1 MGRRK
6 CSMESQ
12 EFGGIRVLITGGF
25 GYLGG
30 RIAVELSR
38 DPGFII
44 ILGSR
49 KTQLAPKWLPQ
60 AEIVALDVLEPKTL
74 VNAVE
79 GVHAVVH
86 LAAMNASECAVDPDK
101 AVLVNTLG
109 TLNVLQTSIDAGVE
123 RFIYFSTAH
132 VYGAPLIECITEA
145 TLPRPIHPY
154 AITHCAAEKFVLA
167 AHNQNKIVGIALRL
181 SNGFGAPTHPDVDC
195 WTLLVN
201 DLCRQAV
208 QTRKM
213 VLRSN
218 GLQQRDFI
226 SLMDV
231 GRAVKHL
238 ISLPRGDCADG
249 LFNLGGKASLSVW
262 EMAQRV
268 AQRCQIKLG
277 FLPEIVRPEPRVNE
291 QVEALQYNCDKL
303 LESGYT
309 LNGVIEE
316 AIDETLLFCAKA
328 RDRIV

>member
-167 AHNQNKIVGIALRL
+167 AHNQNKITGVALRL

-226 SLMDV
+226 PLMDV
-231 GRAVKHL
+231 GGAVRHL
-238 ISLPRGDCADG
+238 IALPRGDCADG
-249 LFNLGGKASLSVW
+249 LFNLGSKASLSVW
-262 EMAQRV
+262 EMAQRI

-277 FLPEIVRPEPRVNE
+277 FSPDIERPEPSVNE
-291 QVEALQYNCDKL
+291 QVEVLRYNCEKL
-303 LESGYT
+303 VETGYSPKS
-309 LNGVIEE
+309 VIEE
-316 AIDETLLFCAKA
+316 AIDETLLFCVKA
-328 RDRIV
+328 RDRII

>member
-1 MGRRK
+1 M
-6 CSMESQ
+6 
-12 EFGGIRVLITGGF
+12 IDTVLITGGF

-38 DPGFII
+38 DPGFTV

-49 KTQLAPKWLPQ
+49 KAQSTPDWLPQ
-60 AEIVALDVLEPKTL
+60 AETVAMDVLEPKTL
-74 VNAVE
+74 SKAFE
-79 GVHAVVH
+79 GVQAVVH
-86 LAAMNASECAVDPDK
+86 LAAMNTYECAADPGK
-101 AVLVNTLG
+101 SVLVNTLG
-109 TLNVLQTSIDAGVE
+109 TLNVLNAAIAAGLE

-132 VYGAPLIECITEA
+132 VYGEPLIGCITEA

-154 AITHCAAEKFVLA
+154 AITHYAAENFVLA
-167 AHNQNKIVGIALRL
+167 AHNQNKITGIALRL

-226 SLMDV
+226 PLMDV
-231 GRAVKHL
+231 GCAVRHL
-238 ISLPRGDCADG
+238 IPLPRDDCADG
-249 LFNLGGKASLSVW
+249 LFNLGGKASLSVL
-262 EMAQRV
+262 EMAQRI
-268 AQRCQIKLG
+268 AQRCEIKLG
-277 FLPEIVRPEPRVNE
+277 FLPDIERPAPRVDE
-291 QVEALQYNCDKL
+291 QVEALRYNCDKIR
-303 LESGYT
+303 ETGYRLKGT
-309 LNGVIEE
+309 IEE
-316 AIDETLLFCAKA
+316 AIDETLLFCVKE